1 MGETDVGK
9 RKGPH
14 ALPFSLHK
22 DESFKPGQNNLA
34 TQESPCRHLHYNNFI
49 IFFSFF
55 KFSTRE
61 RFNGGEKFWNALRSS
76 MGSY

>member
-14 ALPFSLHK
+14 ALPFSLYK

-34 TQESPCRHLHYNNFI
+34 IQESPCRHLHYNKFI
-49 IFFSFF
+49 IFFFY
-55 KFSTRE
+55 KLSTRK
-61 RFNGGEKFWNALRSS
+61 RINGGKKVLKCPEK
-76 MGSY
+76 

>member
-49 IFFSFF
+49 IFFSFC

-61 RFNGGEKFWNALRSS
+61 RFNGGKKVLECTEK
-76 MGSY
+76 

>member
-49 IFFSFF
+49 FFSFC

-61 RFNGGEKFWNALRSS
+61 RFNGGEKSS
-76 MGSY
+76 GMH

>member
-34 TQESPCRHLHYNNFI
+34 TQESPCRHLHYNKFI
-49 IFFSFF
+49 IFFLFVSSVPG
-55 KFSTRE
+55 KDLM
-61 RFNGGEKFWNALRSS
+61 GEKSPG
-76 MGSY
+76 MH